1 MDKLNAIEYNNHL
14 FNQDSMTT
22 ITIIIAIIY
31 VSVIYICFGILVTYE
46 MDKNVFFYVEKDF
59 SQESVIEQPIY
70 LLILNIMITFSIIS
84 VVAYII
90 RNIVQNIPFPFNF
103 DGIDYHKIRE
113 VYTGAVMIIIMVAF
127 SQTLDKQ
134 YKEIKYKLNGRIY

>member
-1 MDKLNAIEYNNHL
+1 MHKLNSVEYNNNL
-14 FNQDSMTT
+14 FNQDFITT

-31 VSVIYICFGILVTYE
+31 VSVIYICFGILVTYQ
-46 MDKNVFFYVEKDF
+46 MDTNVFFYVEKDF
-59 SQESVIEQPIY
+59 SQESVVTQPLY

-90 RNIVQNIPFPFNF
+90 RNIVQTIPFPFNF
-103 DGIDYHKIRE
+103 AGIDYHNIRE
-113 VYTGAVMIIIMVAF
+113 VFTGAVMIIIMVSF
-127 SQTLDKQ
+127 SQTLNKQ